1 VKGLGKGFIDTS
13 THWTLNIDHM
23 IFVLVDASMVDGQ
36 CVDGSMVNVSMVNEN
51 TYQHAGY
58 FFLFPR

>member
-1 VKGLGKGFIDTS
+1 
-13 THWTLNIDHM
+13 M